1 MKNKILFYSLLILLL
16 FSNSLFSQK
25 REPIDF
31 IYNKIYD
38 IIKLN
43 TNKKTID
50 SCFLEINKLAE
61 NNISSAISKKKVEIY
76 NKICSKLIEFEKYK
90 IAEFYLLEN
99 NKYTKK

>member
-43 TNKKTID
+43 TN
-50 SCFLEINKLAE
+50 
-61 NNISSAISKKKVEIY
+61 ISKDYIPYISIKCT
-76 NKICSKLIEFEKYK
+76 NDLMLLKY
-90 IAEFYLLEN
+90 I
-99 NKYTKK
+99 